1 MQSKPNR
8 RSNFFINS
16 NSWSIFLYEKWFGKQ
31 FEIAEQSLSDK
42 RQYLE
47 KIFDYFWCHFSL
59 EALFSILSEKTQK
72 TLLKNWRDG
81 ILKMMESKSG
91 VY

>member
-1 MQSKPNR
+1 MQSKPNK

-31 FEIAEQSLSDK
+31 FEIAGQTAVPGEDIWLLLVSFLFGSV
-42 RQYLE
+42 
-47 KIFDYFWCHFSL
+47 IFYSFW
-59 EALFSILSEKTQK
+59 
-72 TLLKNWRDG
+72 KNSRDG